1 MSKRIEMQ
9 RLIRLY
15 REEAGKVEIDMHGV
29 ATFALRKGWKMP
41 KPPSAVDLLAKQFTE
56 AARTEVRHDRKTGR
70 PYRANHA
77 VPIKTADGQT
87 TFAWFDIDDPKVK
100 RPIMHKS
107 LQKRREQMVDDG
119 VQLCLD
125 ADHWNSLH
133 PKDDPIK
140 LEMDFELDVQIRK
153 AASGEADEAA

>member
-1 MSKRIEMQ
+1 MQ

-15 REEAGKVEIDMHGV
+15 REETGQIEVDMHDV
-29 ATFALRKGWKMP
+29 ARFALRKGMKWP
-41 KPPSAVDLLAKQFTE
+41 KPPSPVDLLAKQFTQ
-56 AARTEVRHDRKTGR
+56 AARTEIRQDSKTGR

-77 VPIKTADGQT
+77 VPVETTAGQLA
-87 TFAWFDIDDPKVK
+87 FVWVDIDDPSVT
-100 RPIMHKS
+100 RPIMRKS
-107 LQKRREQMVDDG
+107 LIKRREQMVDDG

-133 PKDDPIK
+133 PAEEPIM
-140 LEMDFELDVQIRK
+140 LPMDFELDVQIRK

>member
-1 MSKRIEMQ
+1 ME

-15 REEAGKVEIDMHGV
+15 REESGKVEIDMHDV
-29 ATFALRKGWKMP
+29 ATFALRKGWRMP
-41 KPPSAVDLLAKQFTE
+41 TPPTAVDLLARQFSDI
-56 AARTEVRHDRKTGR
+56 ARTQIRHDKKTGR

-77 VPIKTADGQT
+77 VPVYTGGQLA
-87 TFAWFDIDDPKVK
+87 FAWVDIDDPEVK
-100 RPIMHKS
+100 RPTMHKS
-107 LQKRREQMVDDG
+107 LMKRREQMVDDG

-133 PKDDPIK
+133 SDEEPIAPP
-140 LEMDFELDVQIRK
+140 MDFTLDVQIRK